1 MTEFSHA
8 NSIADRIAEAMH
20 HLANALQSLGDP
32 SVRNRRRL
40 AGASILRAARSLRFR
55 RQGNPAPS
63 PAERARLAATHAILE
78 DALATLKR
86 G

>member
-8 NSIADRIAEAMH
+8 NPFADRIAEAMH
-20 HLANALQSLGDP
+20 HLAGALQSLGDP

-40 AGASILRAARSLRFR
+40 AGASILRAVRSLRPW
-55 RQGNPAPS
+55 RQGQPLPS

-78 DALATLKR
+78 DAFATLRR

>member
-1 MTEFSHA
+1 MISHA
-8 NSIADRIAEAMH
+8 NSVADRIAEAMH
-20 HLANALQSLGDP
+20 YLAMAAQFLGDP
-32 SVRNRRRL
+32 SLRNRRRL
-40 AGASILRAARSLRFR
+40 AGASILRAARSLRPW
-55 RQGNPAPS
+55 RQGGPVPS